1 MDKYKA
7 GYYLHSRNESNL
19 KIFLSVDT
27 RDAVKYDL
35 AVLNGSENTSCFKS
49 AVMKLDVDELLLAN
63 LKPVAVRNKTDLI
76 RTKRGYTNCRFQTP
90 QS

>member
-7 GYYLHSRNESNL
+7 GYYLHSRKESNL

-35 AVLNGSENTSCFKS
+35 AVLSGSENTSCFKS
-49 AVMKLDVDELLLAN
+49 AVMKLDVDELLLA
-63 LKPVAVRNKTDLI
+63 
-76 RTKRGYTNCRFQTP
+76 Y
-90 QS
+90 